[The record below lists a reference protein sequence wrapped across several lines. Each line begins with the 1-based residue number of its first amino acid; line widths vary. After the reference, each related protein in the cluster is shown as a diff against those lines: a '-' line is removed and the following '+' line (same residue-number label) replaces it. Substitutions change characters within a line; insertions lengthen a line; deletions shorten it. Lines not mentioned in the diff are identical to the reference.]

1 VPAISNGRVYARST
15 AFGAAFD
22 LSVPALK
29 LDPPQVRPPNRLELT
44 ARTLDGTPLDASR
57 ASAIQLLSAANPTL
71 DLSLWT
77 RLTNPLWL
85 SNGLLYA
92 TNLVRGNSNGFF
104 ILSEPK

>member
-1 VPAISNGRVYARST
+1 
-15 AFGAAFD
+15 
-22 LSVPALK
+22 
-29 LDPPQVRPPNRLELT
+29 
-44 ARTLDGTPLDASR
+44 
-57 ASAIQLLSAANPTL
+57 LLSAANPTL